1 MIPRVLKRVTA
12 LGAALLILILFTSTT
27 TAAAGLTR
35 AEARL
40 LRDLNRVRAAHGLAP
55 LRFDPRLQRAARAHS
70 RDMIVSQIFQHGA
83 FGARMIRFDV
93 RGSVT
98 GENLA
103 WGNGSFGSASA
114 IVRAWLLSP
123 EHRAN
128 LLRPGFTRIG
138 IGDLVGPFLGYDV
151 AHVVTA
157 DFAG

>member
-1 MIPRVLKRVTA
+1 MMPRVLTRLTA
-12 LGAALLILILFTSTT
+12 LVAALLVLLPAA

-40 LRDLNRVRAAHGLAP
+40 LRDLNLVRAAHGLTP
-55 LRFDPRLQRAARAHS
+55 LRYDPRLQRAARAHS
-70 RDMIVSQIFQHGA
+70 LEMLVSGAFQHGA
-83 FGARMIRFDV
+83 FGTRMVRFDV
-93 RGSVT
+93 RGALT

-103 WGNGSFGSASA
+103 WGNGRLGTASA
-114 IVRAWLLSP
+114 IVGAWLASP

-128 LLRPGFTRIG
+128 LLRPEFTRIG
-138 IGDLVGPFLGYDV
+138 IGDLVGVFFGYGG

>member
-1 MIPRVLKRVTA
+1 MIPRVLKRLTA
-12 LGAALLILILFTSTT
+12 LGAAILVLVLTTSA
-27 TAAAGLTR
+27 AAAGLTR

-40 LRDLNRVRAAHGLAP
+40 LRDLNRVRAAHGLTP
-55 LRFDPRLQRAARAHS
+55 LRFDPCLQRAARAHS
-70 RDMIVSQIFQHGA
+70 HDMLSTQIFQHGA
-83 FGARMIRFDV
+83 FGARMLRFDV
-93 RGSVT
+93 RGTVT

-103 WGNGSFGSASA
+103 WGNGSLGSANA
-114 IVRAWLLSP
+114 IVRAWLASP

-138 IGDLVGPFLGYDV
+138 IGDLVGPFLGYGG

>member
-1 MIPRVLKRVTA
+1 MA
-12 LGAALLILILFTSTT
+12 LGAALLVLILTTT

-35 AEARL
+35 AESRL
-40 LRDLNRVRAAHGLAP
+40 LRDLNRVRTAHGLAP
-55 LRFDPRLQRAARAHS
+55 LRYDPHLQRAARAHS
-70 RDMIVSQIFQHGA
+70 HDMLVSQIFQHGA
-83 FGARMIRFDV
+83 FGIRMAQFDV
-93 RGSVT
+93 KGT
-98 GENLA
+98 LIGENLA
-103 WGNGSFGSASA
+103 WGNGPFGSATG

-138 IGDLVGPFLGYDV
+138 IGDLVGAFLGYNR

>member
-1 MIPRVLKRVTA
+1 MIPRVLKRLTA
-12 LGAALLILILFTSTT
+12 LGAAILVLVLTTT

-40 LRDLNRVRAAHGLAP
+40 LRDLNRVRASHGLAP
-55 LRFDPRLQRAARAHS
+55 LRYDPHLQRAARTHS
-70 RDMIVSQIFQHGA
+70 REMLLTQIFQHGA
-83 FGARMIRFDV
+83 FGARMLQFDV
-93 RGSVT
+93 RGSLT

-103 WGNGSFGSASA
+103 WGNGSLGTANG
-114 IVRAWLLSP
+114 ILRAWLASP

-138 IGDLVGPFLGYDV
+138 IGDLVGPFLGYSG

>member
-1 MIPRVLKRVTA
+1 MIPRVLKRLTA
-12 LGAALLILILFTSTT
+12 LGAVVVAILISTT
-27 TAAAGLTR
+27 AAAAAGLTR

-40 LRDLNRVRAAHGLAP
+40 LHDLNRVRAAHGLAP
-55 LRFDPRLQRAARAHS
+55 LRFDPHLQRAARAHT
-70 RDMIVSQIFQHGA
+70 RYMLATGVFQHGA
-83 FGARMIRFDV
+83 VGARLISFEVSGTML
-93 RGSVT
+93 

-103 WGNGSFGSASA
+103 WGTGVKGTAGG
-114 IVRAWLLSP
+114 VLRAWLASP

-138 IGDLVGPFLGYDV
+138 IGDLVGGFFGRDS

>member
-1 MIPRVLKRVTA
+1 VLLRLLA
-12 LGAALLILILFTSTT
+12 LGAAILVLLPS

-35 AEARL
+35 GEAL
-40 LRDLNRVRAAHGLAP
+40 LIRDLNRVRAAHGLTP
-55 LRFDPRLQRAARAHS
+55 LRFDPRLQQAARAHTREMLAS
-70 RDMIVSQIFQHGA
+70 GVFRHGA
-83 FGARMIRFDV
+83 FGARMARFGFGNV
-93 RGSVT
+93 LA

-103 WGNGSFGSASA
+103 WGNGWRGTAHA
-114 IVRAWLLSP
+114 IVVAWLASP

-138 IGDLVGPFLGYDV
+138 IGDLVGVFFGFDD

>member
-1 MIPRVLKRVTA
+1 MIPRVLTRLTA
-12 LGAALLILILFTSTT
+12 LVAALLVLVPAA

-40 LRDLNRVRAAHGLAP
+40 LRDLNRVRAAHRLTP
-55 LRFDPRLQRAARAHS
+55 LRYDPRLQRAARAHS
-70 RDMIVSQIFQHGA
+70 HEMLVTGTFQHGA
-83 FGARMIRFDV
+83 FGTRMVRFDV
-93 RGSVT
+93 RGTLT

-103 WGNGSFGSASA
+103 WGNGRLGTASA
-114 IVRAWLLSP
+114 ILGAWLASP

-128 LLRPGFTRIG
+128 LLRPEFTRIG
-138 IGDLVGPFLGYDV
+138 IGDLVGVFFGFGR

>member
-1 MIPRVLKRVTA
+1 MIPRVLKRLTA
-12 LGAALLILILFTSTT
+12 LGAAILVLVLTT
-27 TAAAGLTR
+27 TAAAAGLTR

-55 LRFDPRLQRAARAHS
+55 LRYDPRLQRAARRHS
-70 RDMIVSQIFQHGA
+70 RDMLVTQIFEHGA
-83 FGARMIRFDV
+83 FGARMVQFDV
-93 RGSVT
+93 RGSLT

-103 WGNGSFGSASA
+103 WGNGSFGSANS
-114 IVRAWLLSP
+114 IMRAWLASP

-128 LLRPGFTRIG
+128 LLRPGFSRIG
-138 IGDLVGPFLGYDV
+138 IGDLVGPFLGYTG

>member
-1 MIPRVLKRVTA
+1 MIPRVLKRLTA
-12 LGAALLILILFTSTT
+12 LGAAIALLALTTSS
-27 TAAAGLTR
+27 AAAGLTR

-40 LRDLNRVRAAHGLAP
+40 LRDLNRVRTAHGLTP

-70 RDMIVSQIFQHGA
+70 RDMLVTQIFQHGA
-83 FGARMIRFDV
+83 FGARMVQFDV
-93 RGSVT
+93 RGTLT

-103 WGNGSFGSASA
+103 WGNGSLGTASS
-114 IVRAWLLSP
+114 IVRAWLASP

-138 IGDLVGPFLGYDV
+138 IGDLVGPFLGYDG

>member
-1 MIPRVLKRVTA
+1 MLPRVLKRLTA
-12 LGAALLILILFTSTT
+12 LAAVVLVLLPS
-27 TAAAGLTR
+27 TAAAANLTR

-40 LRDLNRVRAAHGLAP
+40 LQDLNRVRAAHGLAP

-70 RDMIVSQIFQHGA
+70 RDMLTTGVFQHGA
-83 FGARMIRFDV
+83 FGARLISFDV
-93 RGSVT
+93 RGSLL

-103 WGNGSFGSASA
+103 WGTGAKGTAGG
-114 IVRAWLLSP
+114 VLRGWLASP

-138 IGDLVGPFLGYDV
+138 IGDLVGGFLGCDD